1 MHIEKI
7 FIDAVQ
13 TNCYLLVDE
22 TDNEAFVVDPGG
34 EPQKI
39 LARIAELGCKVKAI
53 INTHGHSDHIEGNE
67 AVKEA
72 TNAPIWIHRDDASML
87 VDGEENFSA
96 YTGKHLIMPPADR
109 LLEDGDVLK
118 LGDYSFEVMAT
129 PGHSPGSICLYGEG
143 ILLSGDTLFCRGR
156 GRTDFIGG
164 STEQIMDS
172 IKNKILVLPEETRVY
187 PGHGMET
194 AIGAEKPYFA

>member
-7 FIDAVQ
+7 VIDSVQ
-13 TNCYLLVDE
+13 TNCYLLIDE
-22 TDNEAFVVDPGG
+22 TDHEAFVVDPGG

-39 LARIAELGCKVKAI
+39 LDKIEELGCKVKAI
-53 INTHGHSDHIEGNE
+53 INTHGHYDHIGANE
-67 AVKEA
+67 AIKEA
-72 TNAPIWIHRDDASML
+72 TDAPIWIHGDDAPML
-87 VDGEENFSA
+87 MDAEKNLSIFMR
-96 YTGKHLIMPPADR
+96 KDLITPSADR
-109 LLEDGDVLK
+109 MLEAGDVLK
-118 LGDYSFEVMAT
+118 LGDHSFEVMST

-143 ILLSGDTLFCRGR
+143 ILISGDTLFCRGR
-156 GRTDFIGG
+156 GRTNFPGG